1 MTIDLPEGKFSK
13 AELARIHGVK
23 YLEACADLTR
33 HIQEYEDLPGAVSV
47 KPRRGRSKAEG
58 KLEEGGE
65 GRGRLTSLRNTWW
78 VRVEEDRDKE
88 RRVMDEMSNETRQY
102 VKHTPLYHSQRDR
115 NKTENSLWENHC
127 SLH

>member
-1 MTIDLPEGKFSK
+1 MIQSSQLWPPTIP
-13 AELARIHGVK
+13 
-23 YLEACADLTR
+23 
-33 HIQEYEDLPGAVSV
+33 IQEYGDLPGAVSV
-47 KPRRGRSKAEG
+47 KSRRGRTKVETKVKASGGG
-58 KLEEGGE
+58 K

-88 RRVMDEMSNETRQY
+88 RRLQEEMSNETNQY
-102 VKHTPLYHSQRDR
+102 VKHTALYHSHKYR

>member
-1 MTIDLPEGKFSK
+1 METKVKAGGGK
-13 AELARIHGVK
+13 G
-23 YLEACADLTR
+23 
-33 HIQEYEDLPGAVSV
+33 
-47 KPRRGRSKAEG
+47 G
-58 KLEEGGE
+58 K

-88 RRVMDEMSNETRQY
+88 RRLQEEMSNETNQY
-102 VKHTPLYHSQRDR
+102 VKHTALYHVHKYR